1 MSPGSPMSPTPEPV
15 RLPLADARKRGVVSQ
30 DGQRWLDRPPGRPKR
45 VLEAG
50 STGTGV
56 QSAPREPANHAAKR
70 GDFATT
76 LPPRGLPLPAVASY
90 SGVPVRGLWRL
101 IAEGRLVPV
110 RVPGVRRVLL
120 LREDLDSLL
129 EAHRG

>member
-1 MSPGSPMSPTPEPV
+1 MIPLTTLPHRLEPPQGTAA
-15 RLPLADARKRGVVSQ
+15 LPLAGAARRL
-30 DGQRWLDRPPGRPKR
+30 RRAPGRPKR
-45 VLEAG
+45 AIQAG

-56 QSAPREPANHAAKR
+56 QSAPREPAIHAGER
-70 GDFATT
+70 TDFAAT
-76 LPPRGLPLPAVASY
+76 LPPRGLPMPAAASY